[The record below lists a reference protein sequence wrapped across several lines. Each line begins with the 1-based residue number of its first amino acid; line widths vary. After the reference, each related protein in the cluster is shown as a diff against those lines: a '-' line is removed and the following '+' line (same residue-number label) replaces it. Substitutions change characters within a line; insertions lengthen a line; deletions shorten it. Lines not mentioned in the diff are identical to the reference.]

1 MNKQISIIG
10 CGWLGLPLAKQ
21 LIENGYF
28 VKGSTTS
35 VEKLALLKSVGI
47 EPYSLNIS
55 EHAVEGNMN
64 DVLHLSDIVIIN
76 IPPGLRKHT
85 DANFVKRMRN
95 LIPYLETSTVS
106 KVLFVS
112 STSVYADEISIP
124 IITEQSPT
132 HPETDSSKQ
141 LLEVE
146 ALLQK
151 NPHFKTTCVRFGG
164 LIGDDRHPTNSL
176 AGKTQLK
183 HPDAPVNLIHQQD
196 AIKSIIHII
205 ENNAWKEIFNV
216 VNPSHPTRKIYY
228 TEQCIKRDL
237 PVPQFEETQYSKGK
251 IISSEKLQNTLN
263 YKFIVDL

>member
-28 VKGSTTS
+28 VKGTTTS

-47 EPYSLNIS
+47 EPYLLNIS
-55 EHAVEGNMN
+55 EHDVEGNIC

-76 IPPGLRKHT
+76 FPPGLRKHT
-85 DANFVKRMRN
+85 GANFVKRMRN

-124 IITEQSPT
+124 IITETSPT
-132 HPETDSSKQ
+132 NPETDSGKQ

-146 ALLQK
+146 AILQK

-164 LIGDDRHPTNSL
+164 LIGDDRHPANSL

-196 AIKSIIHII
+196 AIKSIILII
-205 ENNAWKEIFNV
+205 ENNAWNEIYNV

-263 YKFIVDL
+263 YNFIVDL

>member
-1 MNKQISIIG
+1 
-10 CGWLGLPLAKQ
+10 LGLPLAKQ

-28 VKGSTTS
+28 VKGTTTS

-95 LIPYLETSTVS
+95 LIPFLETSTVS

-124 IITEQSPT
+124 IITEESPT
-132 HPETDSSKQ
+132 NPETESGKQ
-141 LLEVE
+141 LMEVE
-146 ALLQK
+146 TVLQE
-151 NPHFKTTCVRFGG
+151 NTHFETTIIRFGG
-164 LIGDDRHPTNSL
+164 LIGDDRHPANSL
-176 AGKTQLK
+176 AGKTQVQN
-183 HPDAPVNLIHQQD
+183 PDAPVNLIHQQD
-196 AIKSIIHII
+196 AMNSIIHII
-205 ENNAWKEIFNV
+205 ENNAWNDLFNI

-228 TEQCIKRDL
+228 TEQCKQRNL
-237 PVPQFEETQYSKGK
+237 PLPEFDE
-251 IISSEKLQNTLN
+251 
-263 YKFIVDL
+263 